1 MIKIDEESQSVGEKS
16 YISGIVNPLQKL
28 TPLAEITL
36 AEKFFPTKVEKN
48 VMQTIKAFSRKDN
61 QDVEMPEL
69 IQHEDHVQVQLGKI
83 VILFDIEL
91 KKTKIIIMQIVAN
104 NFKIIISGF
113 NCDSMGDKQK
123 EKQRRDKQIENIK
136 KAIMNTESNKFIT
149 DITVMNCKMDV
160 FHIINMLCKKVPG
173 FKDKMIIKILGCS
186 KSVLNIMMLK
196 RFIYSQRRDIRVIEL
211 NQVQLHT
218 ENSLDNLYSGNFIM
232 QFIRQK
238 LILSRDQAVRILFL
252 EDYLKPQI
260 LPQINQINITLQPLI
275 PLKIMD
281 TQQQKWE
288 QVKYENALL
297 DLEEELMAHILMRNN
312 LNFLFEIAR
321 GYTIDENTF
330 NSKKGLQYTLDTL
343 QYNESS
349 IQEITFINLYKP
361 NLSIF
366 KIVISKL
373 RNLKLKSIC
382 FVNVPLLIDHLIIVK
397 NLLWWNKNHLQ
408 QIVFGGNHMNETE
421 FCFLLHSK
429 NLDILD
435 FKSLNSLQ
443 IFDNDYVIKSQS
455 YLKVMKQFQSIV
467 NEKKEKMD
475 KKQNDKTKQKEK
487 SQKKEIEAQ
496 TKNDQIKQDQKENV
510 GKNDK
515 NKETNTTTNLIPN
528 SNQTQINITTQ
539 NNVTQIDEQDLLKDQ
554 NHQKMLQI
562 IDLMNNQNEE
572 GDNKKDQ
579 NIARRVESQ
588 AVIEGEVN
596 SNFKNN
602 LSISIQKTD
611 NLQNQFTDESPKK
624 DKYLGLNKLENVN
637 AAQLSKDNLPKK
649 ISQNDLSLSNC
660 NIEPEQEGNINS
672 VYETEKIQTALK
684 YKKEDFT
691 QKKKMINSH
700 DYRHKIRDNQNQ
712 REFNKQ
718 QKKLELQQKEQNKQ
732 LQNKQKAALKQDG
745 QKIKKKIQFD
755 PDLNKEKEPK
765 NSLLQQIQQKLSKK
779 EARKKSKQFYQ
790 FQNVDKLRGEVQD
803 FYQIECDEL
812 FRAENEDSLTAIIKN
827 HYLQKDYNLKLDLTR
842 VNLKKC
848 SQHTENYLID
858 YICQSKRLEEVI
870 LVQYN
875 ENFAFTLSSK
885 IKEFNKTFE
894 VFELSFKLSQ
904 DSIMYLIQYKIIF
917 FIKIYFL
924 DYKEK
929 QIKFSKENLIN
940 FLFYRQ
946 IQQEYFCYLLEAVLL
961 SSKKVVIKNLDIKDN
976 QLIIDI
982 NEILRK
988 LEENNIQCCIELD
1001 GMQINESFITQDLV
1015 VQMITS
1021 FMRQNVKKTLSWKNV
1036 IKNSWMAYALD
1047 EALHNDNSQMG
1058 FQSIIL
1064 DGNIFTDESLYTIL
1078 RRNSQTLKELRL
1090 VNIFITECISQ
1101 PQSQIDRQD
1110 VLQQNSKQKEI
1121 SGLNDQDSNQ
1131 NNGTGE
1137 DSNSNIH
1144 NIYGNSSDE
1153 RKKKKKLFTDFSQI
1167 FGLACSLILA
1177 DEELN
1182 LNFLNVLDLSGSIQ
1196 QNYITFICAIL
1207 VKSPS
1212 ITEIML
1218 KGSEEKK
1225 YSVLKQSDLEYLSEL
1240 LYEMRLVKKNQLKL
1254 IDISYNTEI
1263 EQAPQNNKQTNQ
1275 NIQNSLANF
1284 IEALLRTQEQSIQKL
1299 YIRGR
1304 NDEGKNMITDWNVGL
1319 VAKAF
1324 SKKKVKSMKEIDIS
1338 FNTLFTK
1345 KSLQDLGLLLNSIF
1359 ESSPNLQLIRMVGK
1373 EKESMIN
1380 DQIAEEISK
1389 ILDLGI
1395 CQELRCLDFSQNLA
1409 IPTEQFKKLVLSLI
1423 FNCSKLECLNLAG
1436 SNSHVMLTNEKAE
1449 ILINILED
1457 NVDFIQNIKEVD
1469 LSRNVAL
1476 SARVLGELVS
1486 SILINC
1492 NHLEVLR
1499 LRGYQSFSMI
1509 ENEKARAVANAMQCL
1524 ATKNTSSIS
1533 SNLTTINFTQMLASQ
1548 KNKNR
1553 NFAVNNTLG
1562 TNGSQC
1568 YFRILDISLNDIDA
1582 GPLNILFKSL
1592 LENKSV
1598 KIKQINKSRTLDIKR
1613 HHSSYQKQLMID
1625 QDIVNNE
1632 QTFSYQDIVN
1642 TFGGKIFPSLQ
1653 EVIITEI
1660 ALINPN
1666 VLENFTKTIFA
1677 GSFQSL
1683 KKLGLVGSP
1692 KMQVLDDERVEM
1704 LSQIFDEYHENLQLL
1719 EEIDISQNSI
1729 NTNPLHLLLESIFQ
1743 CKSVKRLKICGSEQY
1758 SMITNAR
1765 AKALIEFFDC
1775 NRNIQQVDLS
1785 YNIIDDQMVLTK
1797 LLQNI
1802 IYNNYQ
1808 TIQTLDLY
1816 YPNYVISSIYIETL
1830 SNILQKFDQ
1839 NQVLTELNNLNVS
1852 PIPSQSPK
1860 SKRRAQ
1866 QFLNLQINPG
1876 AHSISNF
1883 GNNLDSPNTGMN
1895 QKSHIFDISPS
1906 LFAQSYNPHFNSPNA
1921 NKKPL
1926 LPGNYKN
1933 IFENEGKLQKR
1944 GSEQIEKINQQTYNR
1959 QNNTLEKQNSLNN
1972 SPSGTN
1978 TTLNDKK
1985 QFQLN
1990 LLKIEGSSNSN
2001 SEDLI
2006 NKQSSQINQQSG
2018 SQNQN
2023 QQSNLPQQNL
2033 QNGLKQILPYR
2044 KESDDVTTQI
2054 KKFDSNTEQDIQQ
2067 TNFFTNYSLK
2077 EQDSL
2082 PTQPD
2087 LQKHPSST
2095 IANFFSNFLNLNSNQ
2110 KALDLENSAN
2120 KLPSFQEISIFIQ
2133 GCRQEKLEYFRKVIR
2148 KCSKVQLRVNT
2159 NYRLSCILPTNTKNN
2174 TTQENLNK
2182 SKPNTPKNN
2191 QNVGDPDT
2199 LQTLSDTFYLDK
2211 LAISQLDLSSCIEKI
2226 YWFMQNKKTLIVK
2239 RESLEEM
2246 PLLAY
2251 CFSFNKNFKLFK
2263 LESLFTN
2270 YGMTTL
2276 FVNELFLKT
2285 CRSVLPIKPDSTYL
2299 HTIILN
2305 ANFFK
2310 ILEFIPNQLEHLVFP
2325 SSALN
2330 PGFECIKDGT
2340 FILSIQS
2347 YCQHIMSLK
2356 SIQLEYEFNQE
2367 DPSYYYLNEKELI
2380 QKLLIMPPTIIRTKP
2395 KSNLNFLK
2403 ALYSILYDSYYFESC
2418 EIDYNE
2424 TSALNN
2430 GIAVSL
2436 IEKAYQMDP
2445 SKKIGR
2451 FTFFIKKMVYS
2462 ILDLV
2467 ISNETIYKLDQQVIQ
2482 LNNDILN
2489 QKVYGIGFKEILIII
2504 NILQLFTQFSPAL
2517 FSDINNPNGK
2527 ISPIAYFIFAGFAGL
2542 SFMVELLLYL
2552 GLLRYVSHLIP
2563 GLYVTKSKGVVNRI
2577 SNSIKKFLMNI
2588 KMFNYKI
2595 LRCGIQLFQ
2604 SVIAR
2609 YDTFSE
2615 VSFIVACFQKKYYL
2629 YAYISVGIL
2638 VFNLML
2644 NYIYFLR
2651 YLFRKRK
2658 IQRVL
2663 NTDNI
2668 IQYYK
2673 IAALTECSALSEV
2686 LDQMCPYNVK
2696 HLPDWCIFRGW
2707 RNQSINSHILNY
2719 MQKFLLKNLPQIIL
2733 QILFLEKSAGTQ
2745 LNTTVIISMS
2755 TSILS
2760 FFLSFLTFLTI
2771 RPSSITQI
2779 DFNELAAKKQIELI
2793 SKYKMEEYQANQQFK
2808 YIFPQYFTSN
2818 LANLPFNFGQSL
2830 HTLQNNIINHT
2841 KQTERGLAIT
2851 SQFQKNSLKNLQTI
2865 QKNTTIQ
2872 QKTLKNKKTS
2882 IQYLNT
2888 PNNITNQ
2895 NNNST
2900 FQKLRNQKNSIYV
2913 ELSRLSDKSNLQG
2926 I

>member
-28 TPLAEITL
+28 TPLAEINL

-69 IQHEDHVQVQLGKI
+69 IQQEDHVQVQL
-83 VILFDIEL
+83 
-91 KKTKIIIMQIVAN
+91 VAN

-149 DITVMNCKMDV
+149 DITVMNCKIDV

-218 ENSLDNLYSGNFIM
+218 ENSLVTLYSGNFIM
-232 QFIRQK
+232 QYIRQK

-260 LPQINQINITLQPLI
+260 LPQINQINVSLQPLI

-281 TQQQKWE
+281 AQQQKWE

-397 NLLWWNKNHLQ
+397 NLLWWNKNHVQ

-443 IFDNDYVIKSQS
+443 IFDNYYVVKSQS
-455 YLKVMKQFQSIV
+455 YLKVMKQFQSIIDEK
-467 NEKKEKMD
+467 NEKMA
-475 KKQNDKTKQKEK
+475 KKQNDKIKQKEK
-487 SQKKEIEAQ
+487 SSEKEI
-496 TKNDQIKQDQKENV
+496 TDIHIKNDQIKQGQKKTVGNI
-510 GKNDK
+510 GKNKDS
-515 NKETNTTTNLIPN
+515 NPTSNIIPN
-528 SNQTQINITTQ
+528 SNQTQINLTTQ

-554 NHQKMLQI
+554 NHQNVLQI

-572 GDNKKDQ
+572 GDYKKDQ
-579 NIARRVESQ
+579 NVARRVESQ
-588 AVIEGEVN
+588 AVIEGDVN
-596 SNFKNN
+596 NNFKNN

-611 NLQNQFTDESPKK
+611 NLQNQLANESPKK
-624 DKYLGLNKLENVN
+624 DIQLGLNKQLENVN
-637 AAQLSKDNLPKK
+637 AAQLGKDNLPKK
-649 ISQNDLSLSNC
+649 ITQNDLSMSGC
-660 NIEPEQEGNINS
+660 NIEEEQEGNVNS
-672 VYETEKIQTALK
+672 VYETEKIQTAQK

-700 DYRHKIRDNQNQ
+700 DYRHKIKDNQNQ

-718 QKKLELQQKEQNKQ
+718 QKKLELQKKEQNKQ
-732 LQNKQKAALKQDG
+732 MQNIQKATLKKDG
-745 QKIKKKIQFD
+745 QITKKKIQFD
-755 PDLNKEKEPK
+755 PDINKEREPK
-765 NSLLQQIQQKLSKK
+765 NSLLQQIQKKLSKK

-858 YICQSKRLEEVI
+858 YISQSKRLEEVI

-885 IKEFNKTFE
+885 IKEFSKTFE

-904 DSIMYLIQYKIIF
+904 DSII
-917 FIKIYFL
+917 
-924 DYKEK
+924 
-929 QIKFSKENLIN
+929 
-940 FLFYRQ
+940 Q
-946 IQQEYFCYLLEAVLL
+946 IQQEYFCYLLEAVLF

-976 QLIIDI
+976 QLIIEI

-988 LEENNIQCCIELD
+988 LEESNIQCCIELD
-1001 GMQINESFITQDLV
+1001 GLQINESFITQDLV

-1021 FMRQNVKKTLSWKNV
+1021 FMRQNVKKTLSWKNI
-1036 IKNSWMAYALD
+1036 IKNSWMAQALD
-1047 EALHNDNSQMG
+1047 DALHNDNSQMG

-1078 RRNSQTLKELRL
+1078 RRNSQTLKELKL

-1101 PQSQIDRQD
+1101 PPSQYDKQD
-1110 VLQQNSKQKEI
+1110 MFQQNSKQKET

-1144 NIYGNSSDE
+1144 NIYGNPSDE
-1153 RKKKKKLFTDFSQI
+1153 RKKKKKQFTDFSQI
-1167 FGLACSLILA
+1167 FGHACSLILA
-1177 DEELN
+1177 DEDLN

-1207 VKSPS
+1207 VKSPN
-1212 ITEIML
+1212 ITEILL
-1218 KGSEEKK
+1218 KGSEERK

-1263 EQAPQNNKQTNQ
+1263 EQTPQNNHQFNQ

-1304 NDEGKNMITDWNVGL
+1304 NDEGKNMITDSNVGV

-1345 KSLQDLGLLLNSIF
+1345 KSLSDLGLLLNNIF

-1380 DQIAEEISK
+1380 DSIAEEISK
-1389 ILDLGI
+1389 ILDKGI

-1409 IPTEQFKKLVLSLI
+1409 IPTEVFKKLIISLI
-1423 FNCSKLECLNLAG
+1423 FNCNKLECLNLAG

-1457 NVDFIQNIKEVD
+1457 NVDFIQNIKEID

-1562 TNGSQC
+1562 TSGSQC

-1598 KIKQINKSRTLDIKR
+1598 KLKQINKSRTLDMKR
-1613 HHSSYQKQLMID
+1613 HHSSYQKQLVID
-1625 QDIVNNE
+1625 KYIENNE
-1632 QTFSYQDIVN
+1632 QALSFQDIVN

-1758 SMITNAR
+1758 SMISNAR

-1785 YNIIDDQMVLTK
+1785 FNVIDDQMVLTK

-1808 TIQTLDLY
+1808 TIQTLDIY

-1830 SNILQKFDQ
+1830 SNVLQKFDQ

-1852 PIPSQSPK
+1852 PIPTQSPK
-1860 SKRRAQ
+1860 SKRRPQ
-1866 QFLNLQINPG
+1866 QYSNLQINPS

-1926 LPGNYKN
+1926 IAGNHKN
-1933 IFENEGKLQKR
+1933 IFENESKFEKR
-1944 GSEQIEKINQQTYNR
+1944 GSEQIEKINQQTQNR
-1959 QNNTLEKQNSLNN
+1959 QNNTLEKRNSLNN
-1972 SPSGTN
+1972 SPNGTSN
-1978 TTLNDKK
+1978 TLNDKK

-2001 SEDLI
+2001 SGDLI
-2006 NKQSSQINQQSG
+2006 NKQSSQM
-2018 SQNQN
+2018 N
-2023 QQSNLPQQNL
+2023 QQSNNQSQQSNQPQQNL

-2044 KESDDVTTQI
+2044 KESDDITTQI
-2054 KKFDSNTEQDIQQ
+2054 KKLDSNTEQEIQQ

-2095 IANFFSNFLNLNSNQ
+2095 IANFFSNFLNLNSNNQ

-2120 KLPSFQEISIFIQ
+2120 KLPSFQEISILVQ

-2148 KCSKVQLRVNT
+2148 KCSKIQVRVNT

-2174 TTQENLNK
+2174 TTQENTNK
-2182 SKPNTPKNN
+2182 SKTYTPMNN

-2211 LAISQLDLSSCIEKI
+2211 LSISQLDLSSCIEKI

-2467 ISNETIYKLDQQVIQ
+2467 ISNEIIYKLDQQVIQ

-2517 FSDINNPNGK
+2517 FSDINNPKAK

-2563 GLYVTKSKGVVNRI
+2563 GLYVTKSKGIVNRI

-2595 LRCGIQLFQ
+2595 LRCGVQLFQ

-2615 VSFIVACFQKKYYL
+2615 VSFIVACFQKQYFL
-2629 YAYISVGIL
+2629 YAYISIGIL
-2638 VFNLML
+2638 AFNLML

-2658 IQRVL
+2658 IKRVL

-2733 QILFLEKSAGTQ
+2733 QILFLEKSAGSQ
-2745 LNTTVIISMS
+2745 LNTTVIISMT

-2793 SKYKMEEYQANQQFK
+2793 SKYKMGEYQANQQFK
-2808 YIFPQYFTSN
+2808 QIFPQYFTSN

-2841 KQTERGLAIT
+2841 KQTERGFAIS
-2851 SQFQKNSLKNLQTI
+2851 SQFQKNNLKNLQTI

-2872 QKTLKNKKTS
+2872 QQTLKNKNTS
-2882 IQYLNT
+2882 ISYLNT
-2888 PNNITNQ
+2888 QNNISNQ

-2913 ELSRLSDKSNLQG
+2913 ELSRLSNKSNLQG